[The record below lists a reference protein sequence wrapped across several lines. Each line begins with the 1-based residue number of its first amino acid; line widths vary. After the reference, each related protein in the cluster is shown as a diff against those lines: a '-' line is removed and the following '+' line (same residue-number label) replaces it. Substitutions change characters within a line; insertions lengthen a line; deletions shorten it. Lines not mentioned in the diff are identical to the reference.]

1 MPENIWNPWRMMALG
16 LLLVGAT
23 VLVTTLVM
31 GYRGA
36 QWELTPS
43 QPPMHSNAPA
53 RVVSVPSQMDVE
65 ACNAYARQR
74 TGKSI
79 TDGSEY
85 QAAYRSCMRQKE
97 H

>member
-1 MPENIWNPWRMMALG
+1 MPENIWSSWQMTTVSI
-16 LLLVGAT
+16 LLAGTT

-31 GYRGA
+31 GYRGT

-79 TDGSEY
+79 ADGSEY
-85 QAAYRSCMRQKE
+85 QAAYRSCMRQKG